1 MDMVYTLEVVG
12 CLFLVLAHSLHL
24 ARLLM
29 S

>member
-12 CLFLVLAHSLHL
+12 YLLLVLAYGLHL